1 MFYEKYKVK
10 ITGRLEGDNEEMN
23 VFVEPWQMTAL
34 AAIALDNCKVIT
46 IDGGIRA
53 QEPEEDDE

>member
-10 ITGRLEGDNEEMN
+10 ITGRLENDNEEMN
-23 VFVEPWQMTAL
+23 VFIEPWQMTAL
-34 AAIALDNCKVIT
+34 VAAALDNCKVIT

-53 QEPEEDDE
+53 PEPEEDDE